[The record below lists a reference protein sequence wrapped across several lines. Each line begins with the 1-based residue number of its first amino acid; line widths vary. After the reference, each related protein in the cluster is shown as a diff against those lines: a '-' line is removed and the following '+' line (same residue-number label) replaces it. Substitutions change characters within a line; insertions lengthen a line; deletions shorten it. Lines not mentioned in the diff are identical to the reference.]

1 MEKETTL
8 APGTA
13 TPLEQTTDPLASL
26 AEVPEEDT
34 KTIKVQKVIT
44 NISDVVPQKRA
55 KAIKRLMEVRQTFVE
70 KCNKSCKLNFPT
82 NF

>member
-1 MEKETTL
+1 MENEVAHP

-26 AEVPEEDT
+26 AEVSEEEDG
-34 KTIKVQKVIT
+34 KAIKVQKVIT

-55 KAIKRLMEVRQTFVE
+55 KAIKRLMEVWHKIVE
-70 KCNKSCKLNFPT
+70 NAVKRAK
-82 NF
+82 